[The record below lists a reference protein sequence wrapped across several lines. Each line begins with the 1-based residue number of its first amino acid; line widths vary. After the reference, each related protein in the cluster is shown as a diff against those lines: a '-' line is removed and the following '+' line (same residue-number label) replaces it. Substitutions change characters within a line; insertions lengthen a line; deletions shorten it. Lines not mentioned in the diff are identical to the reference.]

1 MSLLEVVREA
11 SIWLKVVAV
20 IVGFV
25 AAYLWFRSAKAVGPE
40 AAEWNKRAAIAT
52 GVAVA
57 LQGVSTAIDAWVVA
71 PTASWAR

>member
-25 AAYLWFRSAKAVGPE
+25 AAYLWFRSARASGPL

-52 GVAVA
+52 GVSVG
-57 LQGVSTAIDAWVVA
+57 LQSISVAIDSWIVA
-71 PTASWAR
+71 PVASWA